1 MTFKRTIAFA
11 AVLLFT
17 LLITEFASRSERVEP
32 KRSFDDFPRTIGKW
46 QGRKQRFD
54 PEIYNILG
62 VDDSVLM
69 NFSSPDNRHV
79 NLYVGFYQSQ
89 KEGDLIHSPKNC
101 MPGAGWN
108 IVDTRIETVG
118 LADPRNPR
126 KVIFLELKKGSE
138 KQLMLYWFQSRGR
151 IISSEYWQ
159 KIWLVIDSITKRR
172 TDGSFVRLISPVTG
186 SEAQTLETLK
196 AFARRIYPYLNE
208 YIPS

>member
-11 AVLLFT
+11 AVLIFT
-17 LLITEFASRSERVEP
+17 FMITEFASRSEIVEP
-32 KRSFDDFPRTIGKW
+32 KRSFDDFPQTIGKW
-46 QGRKQRFD
+46 QGKKEQFD
-54 PEIYNILG
+54 PEIYDVLG

-69 NFSSPDNRHV
+69 NFRSPDNRHV
-79 NLYVGFYQSQ
+79 NVYVGFYQSQ

-108 IVDTRIETVG
+108 IVDTRLEQVELEG
-118 LADPRNPR
+118 SQNPK
-126 KVIFLELKKGSE
+126 KVILLEIQKGSE

-151 IISSEYWQ
+151 IIPSEYWQ

-196 AFARRIYPYLNE
+196 SFARKIYPYLNE